1 MQNASQLRIA
11 VWTPLPP
18 QRTGIAANVVTVL
31 PELAALAELTL
42 VVDDRLVGVARAPSG
57 LRQISRSA
65 YAARRDDFDLCVYHM
80 GNNFGFHE
88 WMYEELLR
96 TPGLVVLH
104 DIDLRGFY
112 LDAPSALRHGLPA
125 SSVAA
130 TEPDLGSCRLIVEA
144 SRAVLVHSDWAARE
158 LRRRHPT
165 TPIVC
170 GHLAAPRP
178 DSRADP
184 TAVRR
189 ACGWD
194 SEHFV
199 VGVLGAYAP
208 HKRVELALRMFA
220 AVRHTLPAARLLVA
234 GWAYH
239 PPTVTALERLVEE
252 LALDPVVQLVTDLE
266 SFELDGCVLAADL
279 VLDLRA
285 PAAGEI
291 PATLLRAFAAAR
303 PAIVTDLP
311 QLRALDA
318 PFCHRVP
325 SDSSEVIPAT
335 AQALIDRAADRTVT
349 RLLGRRAQ
357 EWVEAT
363 STPRRVAAEHRAA
376 LDVAGAA
383 PSPTTPLVPV
393 SVRGGSQLGVTVV
406 GDITATTGLME
417 AGRRL
422 LVALES
428 AGVALDYFHHPCV
441 GASHNP
447 ARDEASLASR
457 LPSGRRYPTE
467 LWLANLNE
475 FEGVPPA
482 LLRPPGGRHRVI
494 ASWFWELPTVQEPY
508 ASHVPRVDEIWAG
521 SVFVRDTLSM
531 YTSAPVV
538 VVPVPIRLDV
548 PNRVERRDFGLADD
562 DVVFLYDF
570 DGNSTAARKN
580 PFGLVEAF
588 ARAFSGNAGTRP
600 RPRLVLKG
608 ANLHGHREVRSE
620 LREVLR
626 PLDGVLL
633 DGELTRGEMNALLAA
648 CDVYVSLHRAEG
660 FGLGKAEAMYLG
672 KPVVTTA
679 YPTVFQFPTLG
690 ALCPVRARLRAITE
704 ADHAYLPSGAAVYRP
719 GMVWAEPDVRHAARW
734 MTTLYGSPDLRR
746 RIGAHA
752 ARLIR
757 EHHSPDAAARV
768 MIERLRG
775 GATTASGE
783 SVHDGAVAERLVTK
797 G

>member
-1 MQNASQLRIA
+1 
-11 VWTPLPP
+11 
-18 QRTGIAANVVTVL
+18 
-31 PELAALAELTL
+31 
-42 VVDDRLVGVARAPSG
+42 
-57 LRQISRSA
+57 
-65 YAARRDDFDLCVYHM
+65 
-80 GNNFGFHE
+80 
-88 WMYEELLR
+88 
-96 TPGLVVLH
+96 
-104 DIDLRGFY
+104 
-112 LDAPSALRHGLPA
+112 
-125 SSVAA
+125 
-130 TEPDLGSCRLIVEA
+130 
-144 SRAVLVHSDWAARE
+144 VLVHSDWAAHE
-158 LRRRHPT
+158 LRRRYPT
-165 TPIVC
+165 TPVVP
-170 GHLAAPRP
+170 GHLAAPPP
-178 DSRADP
+178 DPRADP
-184 TAVRR
+184 TEVRR

-208 HKRVELALRMFA
+208 HKRVELALRTFA
-220 AVRHTLPAARLLVA
+220 AVRHTVPAARLLVA
-234 GWAYH
+234 GWAHH
-239 PPTVTALERLVEE
+239 PPTVSAVERLIDE
-252 LALDPVVQLVTDLE
+252 LALGPVTQLVTDLE
-266 SFELDGCVLAADL
+266 SFELDGCLLAADL

-311 QLRALDA
+311 QLRALDEG
-318 PFCHRVP
+318 FCSRVP
-325 SDSSEVIPAT
+325 PGSSDAIPGA
-335 AQALIDRAADRTVT
+335 AQALIDRAADRTAT
-349 RLLGRRAQ
+349 RQLGRRAQ

-363 STPRRVAAEHRAA
+363 STPRHVAAEHRAA
-376 LDVAGAA
+376 IDVAVTARPPIAA
-383 PSPTTPLVPV
+383 PVPV
-393 SVRGGSQLGVTVV
+393 SVRGGSDLGVTVV

-422 LVALES
+422 VDALES
-428 AGVALDYFHHPCV
+428 AGVALDYLYHPCI
-441 GASHNP
+441 GASHSP
-447 ARDEASLASR
+447 ARDDTNLAAR

-467 LWLANLNE
+467 LWLTNLNE
-475 FEGVPPA
+475 FEGVPA
-482 LLRPPGGRHRVI
+482 VLLRPPGSRHRVI
-494 ASWFWELPTVQEPY
+494 ASWFWELPILQEPY
-508 ASHVPRVDEIWAG
+508 ASQVPRVDEIWAG
-521 SVFVRDTLSM
+521 SVFVRDTLSV

-570 DGNSTAARKN
+570 DANSTAARKN

-588 ARAFSGNAGTRP
+588 ARAFSGTTGARP

-608 ANLHGHREVRSE
+608 ANLHGHRELRRE
-620 LREVLR
+620 LREVLQ
-626 PLDGVLL
+626 PLDGVLI

-679 YPTVFQFPTLG
+679 YPTVFQFPTVG

-704 ADHAYLPSGAAVYRP
+704 ADHAHFPPGAVVYRP
-719 GMVWAEPDVRHAARW
+719 GMVWAEPDVQHAARW
-734 MTTLYGSPDLRR
+734 MTTLYRDPDLRR
-746 RIGAHA
+746 RIGARA

-757 EHHSPDAAARV
+757 EHHSPAAAARV

-775 GATTASGE
+775 GATTPSGKG
-783 SVHDGAVAERLVTK
+783 VHDGAVADRLVAS